1 MQPSIKV
8 ELAGDGPRG
17 QSDNFAN
24 AARVIASRL
33 ADVPTEALVNSIQ
46 QVTDVVSVAFKPS
59 PEGPESCAVKFGLKI
74 SGEGHIVLA
83 KVGSELNLE
92 VTIAWKR

>member
-1 MQPSIKV
+1 MQPFIKV
-8 ELAGDGPRG
+8 ELVGDGPRV
-17 QSDNFAN
+17 QNDHFAN
-24 AARVIASRL
+24 AAKAIASRL

-46 QVTDVVSVAFKPS
+46 QVTEIVSAAFMPS
-59 PEGPESCAVKFGLKI
+59 PQGPESCAVKFGLKI

-92 VTIAWKR
+92 VTISWKR